1 MTGEYFD
8 GGVFCISLT
17 QAKKNMQRSFNDRPS
32 SRVSAF
38 AKFQFTSDFQEKKI
52 EVHLRIAKHQIS
64 IKMIL
69 DRNFKWLLDLKAII
83 NAFSTTE

>member
-8 GGVFCISLT
+8 EGFLYLANAS
-17 QAKKNMQRSFNDRPS
+17 KKNMQRSFNDRPS

-38 AKFQFTSDFQEKKI
+38 AKFQFTSDFQENKI

-69 DRNFKWLLDLKAII
+69 DRNFKWLLDPKAI
-83 NAFSTTE
+83 NATFS